1 MSQNQLTN
9 PRPAPTRSAKAEAI
23 PYGWLMVTFFT
34 FIVGAIGLYVAS
46 PMGVSLRTTLAQ
58 LFAFDSENVVWY
70 IVRSSGFI
78 AYLLLWLSTAWG
90 LAIPSKIADRF
101 LHGSYTF
108 EFHQFISLLSLGF
121 LGLHMLV
128 LLVDLYLPYN
138 VFQILVPFLSPYRP
152 LWVGVGVIAFY
163 LTALV
168 TVTYY
173 LRARIGMKA
182 FRYIHYTSLI
192 GYVGATAHSFF
203 SGTDS
208 ALPMAQFMYAGTFL
222 VVVFLTV
229 YWLFLVWMG
238 KQPTKQS
245 APKTTTMT
253 GISPRA

>member
-9 PRPAPTRSAKAEAI
+9 PRPTPARPAKAEAI
-23 PYGWLMVTFFT
+23 PYGWLMVTFLT
-34 FIVGAIGLYVAS
+34 FIVGALGLYVAS
-46 PMGVSLRTTLAQ
+46 PMGTVLRTALSH

-121 LGLHMLV
+121 LALHMVV
-128 LLVDLYLPYN
+128 LLADLYLPYSLA
-138 VFQILVPFLSPYRP
+138 QILVPFLSPYRP
-152 LWVGVGVIAFY
+152 LWVGIGVIAFY
-163 LTALV
+163 LTAIV
-168 TVTYY
+168 TGTYY
-173 LRARIGMKA
+173 LRSQIGMKA

-192 GYVGATAHSFF
+192 GYLGATAHSFF

-208 ALPMAQFMYAGTFL
+208 SLPIAQFMYAGTFL
-222 VVVFLTV
+222 VVVYLTV

-238 KQPTKQS
+238 KQPPS
-245 APKTTTMT
+245 ASPAPK
-253 GISPRA
+253 AVKA

>member
-9 PRPAPTRSAKAEAI
+9 PRPMPARPAKAEAI
-23 PYGWLMVTFFT
+23 PYGWLMVTFLT
-34 FIVGAIGLYVAS
+34 FIVGALGLYVAS
-46 PMGVSLRTTLAQ
+46 PMGTVLRTALSH
-58 LFAFDSENVVWY
+58 LFAFDSENFVWY

-121 LGLHMLV
+121 LALHMVV
-128 LLVDLYLPYN
+128 LLADLYLPYSLA
-138 VFQILVPFLSPYRP
+138 QILVPFLSPYRP
-152 LWVGVGVIAFY
+152 LWVGIGVIAFY
-163 LTALV
+163 LTTIV
-168 TVTYY
+168 TGTYY
-173 LRARIGMKA
+173 LRSQIGMKA

-192 GYVGATAHSFF
+192 GYLGATAHSFF

-208 ALPMAQFMYAGTFL
+208 SLPIAQFMYAGTFL

-238 KQPTKQS
+238 KQPAS
-245 APKTTTMT
+245 ASPAPK
-253 GISPRA
+253 AVKA